1 MSPHALQPRQAVA
14 QLGQLDLEPGLGGL
28 RPLGEDVHDQLAA
41 IDHGF
46 VRDLLNVAFLRRA
59 QVVVGDDEVDIEFLR
74 ALGGLGNLSRSD
86 PGRRVGAVELLDQAV
101 KYLDVSGFRERDDF
115 RQWIDRGPVVIEQGL
130 DDQGRLVFRGG

>member
-1 MSPHALQPRQAVA
+1 MSPQPLEPGQAVA
-14 QLGQLDLEPGLGGL
+14 QLRQLDLQLGLVGLGTPGKN
-28 RPLGEDVHDQLAA
+28 VHDQLAA
-41 IDHGF
+41 VDHRF
-46 VRDLLNVAFLRRA
+46 FRDLLDVVLLGGA
-59 QVVVGDDEVDIEFLR
+59 QVVVGDDEVDIELLR
-74 ALGGLGNLSRSD
+74 ELGGLGNLSRSA